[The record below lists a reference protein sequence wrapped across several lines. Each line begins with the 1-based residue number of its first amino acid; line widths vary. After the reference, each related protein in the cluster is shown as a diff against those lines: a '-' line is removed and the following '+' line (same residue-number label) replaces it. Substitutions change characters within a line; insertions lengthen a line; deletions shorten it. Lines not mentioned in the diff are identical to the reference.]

1 MRYIEE
7 ELLTL
12 EEAEH
17 IINTLL
23 QLTVKQAVSWTY
35 QSSIPIL
42 RYNHHDRNN
51 DYFALVVSVK
61 SEYRTSAIELE
72 LTDVFYLHTGRGD
85 LRVDISVKADNG
97 FTCSLILS
105 EYLKRRQRL
114 LFSETKRGW
123 RKAPA
128 VQLANVVLKQADA
141 QLNGHT
147 DILHEQSLSKYD
159 NDYIAHHE
167 IAAFM
172 NKLVKDG
179 RLFDFHRCSL
189 DADYREKL
197 IVLLAHNK
205 KSAEM

>member
-1 MRYIEE
+1 M
-7 ELLTL
+7 
-12 EEAEH
+12 
-17 IINTLL
+17 
-23 QLTVKQAVSWTY
+23 
-35 QSSIPIL
+35 
-42 RYNHHDRNN
+42 
-51 DYFALVVSVK
+51 
-61 SEYRTSAIELE
+61 
-72 LTDVFYLHTGRGD
+72 
-85 LRVDISVKADNG
+85 KADNG

-123 RKAPA
+123 RKAPV
-128 VQLANVVLKQADA
+128 VQLANVVLKQAEA